1 MVKATPNSN
10 FYFLGGSSVHAARTP
25 EYQEYRRC
33 WEEYP
38 KKFTVRDFPMHL
50 DVEISNRCNLRCTF
64 CDKLPVL
71 SRDQLGDM
79 DLQLYRRI
87 LDEGEAGRLFG
98 LKLSYRGEPLLHPN
112 LVEMVAY
119 AKAKGVLDVY
129 FNTNGMLLTQEMSHR
144 LIDAGLDRI
153 SISIEG
159 TDPEVF
165 ERERRG
171 AKFSKIMENVDNL
184 LNIRAQRKVEHP
196 KVRLQTVR
204 LPGLDLEQYAQ
215 FWRSHADEIAAI
227 DYKDG
232 TTRELG
238 LINRDW
244 ACPQLWQRM
253 TIEWDGTILP
263 CNNDDIRSLSP
274 GNVKTRS
281 VFSCWHDPIVEKA
294 RDFHKRG
301 LSHQVEDC
309 NGCPWRTA
317 QLSKINSSG
326 Q

>member
-165 ERERRG
+165 EE
-171 AKFSKIMENVDNL
+171 K
-184 LNIRAQRKVEHP
+184 
-196 KVRLQTVR
+196 
-204 LPGLDLEQYAQ
+204 
-215 FWRSHADEIAAI
+215 DE
-227 DYKDG
+227 G
-232 TTRELG
+232 Q
-238 LINRDW
+238 N
-244 ACPQLWQRM
+244 
-253 TIEWDGTILP
+253 
-263 CNNDDIRSLSP
+263 SL
-274 GNVKTRS
+274 R
-281 VFSCWHDPIVEKA
+281 
-294 RDFHKRG
+294 
-301 LSHQVEDC
+301 
-309 NGCPWRTA
+309 
-317 QLSKINSSG
+317 
-326 Q
+326 